1 MARHRAH
8 RSPFTERPSV
18 QYLLS
23 PVQQVPDSGRC
34 TSPAPA
40 QAVSIQWFVM
50 VGPPE
55 QRRLVGVVTLFQADH
70 L

>member
-1 MARHRAH
+1 M
-8 RSPFTERPSV
+8 
-18 QYLLS
+18 
-23 PVQQVPDSGRC
+23 QQVPDSGGVRARLRRC
-34 TSPAPA
+34 R
-40 QAVSIQWFVM
+40 SIQWFVM